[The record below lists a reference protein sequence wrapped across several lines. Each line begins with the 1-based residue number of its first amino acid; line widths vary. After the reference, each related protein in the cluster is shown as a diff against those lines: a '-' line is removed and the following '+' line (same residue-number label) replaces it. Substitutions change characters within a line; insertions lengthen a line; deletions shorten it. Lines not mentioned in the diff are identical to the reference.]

1 MMRVWQ
7 KIYFMTLLLF
17 LGLLNAGLF
26 LAARF
31 IFSYNMQQEQKQ
43 GETDCY
49 FICQNLE
56 HDFAMLEQ
64 SGRYKEQIIALV
76 IEGYQDYYSTK
87 SIDFF
92 LEETDAYEA
101 VEVSSN
107 VTDGGGQMEVY
118 VARNLTGN
126 YQSYRIHY
134 KKRLVDFE
142 KIWQSIQQVFA
153 LISLV
158 TSLLLCLLLY
168 ILMKNLLKPLDRLNE
183 SVAQIAAG
191 NYGQQAYDGK
201 HRRTKDEIGE
211 LSENVNKMAKT
222 IQNQISA
229 LEEENAKKQQLM
241 DNMAHELRTPLTS
254 IYGFAEYLKC
264 AKTTE
269 EEEYEGLTYIMSE
282 SSRLAKMSETMLSM
296 RFFETKAAQAEAI
309 EMQSLASHVEKILS
323 EKLKEK
329 QLTLRENFNIEKICG
344 EEELLINLF
353 RNLLE
358 NAIRASRTGEDIIWN
373 AMQSDEKLVFEII
386 DYGIGMEQEEL
397 SKITEAF
404 YRVDKARARKDGGV
418 GLGLSVASL
427 IVKKMD
433 GSMTFSS
440 IPGEGTTVILQFP
453 NKMIKSH

>member
-1 MMRVWQ
+1 MRVWQ

-49 FICQNLE
+49 FLCQNLE
-56 HDFAMLEQ
+56 HDFAILEQ
-64 SGRYKEQIIALV
+64 NGRYKEQVIALV

-87 SIDFF
+87 SIEIS

-101 VEVSSN
+101 VEASSN
-107 VTDGGGQMEVY
+107 VTGGGRQMEVF
-118 VARNLTGN
+118 VARNLSGN
-126 YQSYRIHY
+126 YRLYRIRY

-142 KIWQSIQQVFA
+142 EIWRSIQQVFA

-183 SVAQIAAG
+183 SVARIAAG
-191 NYGQQAYDGK
+191 NYRQQADGGK

-254 IYGFAEYLKC
+254 IYGYAEYLKC

-296 RFFETKAAQAEAI
+296 RFFETEAAQAEVVEI
-309 EMQSLASHVEKILS
+309 QILAEHVEKILS

-329 QLTLRENFNIEKICG
+329 QLKLRKNFVIQKIYG

-358 NAIRASRTGEDIIWN
+358 NAIRASRTGGDIVWN
-373 AMQSDEKLVFEII
+373 GAQADEKLIFEII
-386 DYGIGMEQEEL
+386 DYGIGMEKEEL

-418 GLGLSVASL
+418 GLGLSVAEL

-440 IPGEGTTVILQFP
+440 IPKEGTTVILQFP